1 MSPRVKRGVRGEGE
15 ASAASDTVRPE
26 RCNPEPQPTTPRA
39 SQRPSQASARGPGWR
54 GKRPPPL
61 RQQGHSQTR
70 AMQPLNPNLAVR
82 LPKTQPMSP
91 RVKRGVRGGGGSG
104 WRGKR
109 PPANAE
115 GSKAAGTL
123 SDPSDATL
131 EPHPM
136 PPRTPT
142 HVTPSGAPP
151 KNPANVTPSEAR
163 GLGWRGSVRRPLS
176 HQ

>member
-1 MSPRVKRGVRGEGE
+1 MQPRTPTHATPSG
-15 ASAASDTVRPE
+15 
-26 RCNPEPQPTTPRA
+26 TTPKNPA
-39 SQRPSQASARGPGWR
+39 NVTPSEARGLGR
-54 GKRPPPL
+54 GGSVRRPL

-70 AMQPLNPNLAVR
+70 AMQPLNPTQCRPEPQPMSPLACVR
-82 LPKTQPMSP
+82 LPKNPANVTPSEA
-91 RVKRGVRGGGGSG
+91 RGPG

-109 PPANAE
+109 PPPP
-115 GSKAAGTL
+115 KAAGTL